1 MKIDMTRWKA
11 TLIESES
18 VAAMPVMTYPGLAL
32 AGETLPALIGDGEAQ
47 ARCVKALAARYPT
60 ATALTVM
67 DLSME
72 AEAFGSTIRFSETE
86 VPTVLGHVVAT
97 LEEARALPV
106 PAVGAGRSGVSLKAA
121 EILSREVPD
130 RPVLGGLIGPVSLVC
145 RLMEMTP
152 MMMAMRRSPETLAM
166 LLGKATEFLTAQ
178 ARAFR
183 EAGANGV
190 IVAEPVAGLLSP
202 KQCDEHSS
210 RWVKAIVDAV
220 QDDGFLVVLH
230 NCGSTVPL
238 VPSMVS
244 TGAGAFHFGNAVAMT
259 DVLPQVPADRLACG
273 NVNPSGTFRI
283 GTPEKM
289 EAEVAAL
296 LASMEPYP
304 NFVLSSGCD
313 VPPGSP
319 VENVDAFFRTLA
331 SHNASHNA
339 SRRRAP
345 AG

>member
-1 MKIDMTRWKA
+1 MKSDMKQWVRA
-11 TLIESES
+11 LIESEA

-32 AGETLPALIGDGEAQ
+32 AGETLTALIGDGEAQ

-60 ATALTVM
+60 AAAVTVM

-72 AEAFGSTIRFSETE
+72 AEAFGSAIRFSDTE
-86 VPTVLGHVVAT
+86 VPTVTGHVVAT

-106 PAVGAGRSGVSLKAA
+106 PAVGTARTGVSLKSA
-121 EILSREVPD
+121 EILSREVTD
-130 RPVLGGLIGPVSLVC
+130 RPVLGGVIGPVSLVC

-152 MMMAMRRSPETLAM
+152 MMMSMRRSPETLAT
-166 LLGKATEFLTAQ
+166 LLGKATEFLTAY
-178 ARAFR
+178 AKAFKA
-183 EAGANGV
+183 AGANGV

-210 RWVKAIVDAV
+210 RWLKAIVDAV

-244 TGAGAFHFGNAVAMT
+244 TGAGAFHFGNAVPMT
-259 DVLPQVPADRLACG
+259 EILPQVPADRLACG
-273 NVNPSGTFRI
+273 NINPSGTFCI

-289 EAEVAAL
+289 EAEVSAL

-313 VPPGSP
+313 VPPGTP
-319 VENVDAFFRTLA
+319 VENVDAFFRTLV
-331 SHNASHNA
+331 SHNA
-339 SRRRAP
+339 SRRAAP

>member
-1 MKIDMTRWKA
+1 MKTDMKGWARSLIDA
-11 TLIESES
+11 NA
-18 VAAMPVMTYPGLAL
+18 VAALPVMTYPGLAL

-60 ATALTVM
+60 AAAATVM

-72 AEAFGSTIRFSETE
+72 AEAFGSAIRFSDTE
-86 VPTVLGHVVAT
+86 VPTVTGHVVVT
-97 LEEARALPV
+97 LDDARALPV
-106 PAVGAGRSGVSLKAA
+106 PAVGAARTGVPLMAA
-121 EILSREVPD
+121 GILCREVTD
-130 RPVLGGLIGPVSLVC
+130 RPVLGGIIGPVSLTC

-152 MMMAMRRSPETLAM
+152 MMMAIRRSPETLAI
-166 LLGKATEFLTAQ
+166 LLEKATEFLTAY
-178 ARAFR
+178 AKAFK
-183 EAGANGV
+183 EAGASGV

-220 QDDGFLVVLH
+220 QDDRFLVVLH

-244 TGAGAFHFGNAVAMT
+244 TGAGAFHLGNAVAMT
-259 DVLPQVPADRLACG
+259 EILPQVPADRLACG

-289 EAEVAAL
+289 EVEVSAL
-296 LASMEPYP
+296 LESMEPYP

-313 VPPGSP
+313 IPPGTP
-319 VENVDAFFRTLA
+319 LENVDAFFRTLEA
-331 SHNASHNA
+331 HNAVRR
-339 SRRRAP
+339 SRPRAT
-345 AG
+345 